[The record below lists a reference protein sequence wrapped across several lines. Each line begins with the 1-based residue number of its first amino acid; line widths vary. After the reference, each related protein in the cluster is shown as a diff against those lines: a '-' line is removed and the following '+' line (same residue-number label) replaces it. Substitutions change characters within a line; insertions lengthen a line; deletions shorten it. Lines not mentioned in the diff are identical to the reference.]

1 MSQQVKVWDAPTRL
15 FHWTLVGLFCAMWYC
30 AEQGGE
36 WLQYHIYCGVAL
48 ASLLVFRLIWGVIGS
63 QTARFSSFV
72 RGPRAILRYL
82 KGELP
87 EHEAPGHNPLGGWM
101 VVVMLLAL
109 CAQVLTGLFAADVD
123 SYLYDG
129 PLAKHVDGGLAE
141 AATGVHKLLFNG
153 LLGLV
158 ALHIAA
164 IVLYRVVKKQNLVGP
179 MLTGYKHMA
188 GEKPRLRFAHGAL
201 ALAALLLS
209 AGGLYFALLR

>member
-1 MSQQVKVWDAPTRL
+1 MMQQVKVWDVPTRL
-15 FHWTLVGLFCAMWYC
+15 FHWALVVLFGAMWLC
-30 AEQGGE
+30 AEQGGD

-48 ASLLVFRLIWGVIGS
+48 ASLLVFRLIWGVVGS

-72 RGPRAILRYL
+72 HGPRTIVRYL

-87 EHEAPGHNPLGGWM
+87 EREAPGHNPLGGWM

-109 CAQVLTGLFAADVD
+109 GTQVLTGLFAADVD

-129 PLAKHVDGGLAE
+129 PLAKHIDSGLAE
-141 AATGVHKLLFNG
+141 SATGAHKLLFNG

-158 ALHIAA
+158 ALHLTA
-164 IVLYRVVKKQNLVGP
+164 IVLYRLVKKQNLVGP
-179 MLTGYKHMA
+179 MLTGYKKIA
-188 GEKPRLRFAHGAL
+188 GEQPRLHFAHGAL

>member
-1 MSQQVKVWDAPTRL
+1 MTQQVKVWDVPTRL
-15 FHWTLVGLFCAMWYC
+15 FHWTLVVLFGAMWFC
-30 AEQGGE
+30 AEQGGD

-48 ASLLVFRLIWGVIGS
+48 ASLLVFRLIWGVVGS
-63 QTARFSSFV
+63 QTARFSNFV
-72 RGPRAILRYL
+72 RGPRTIVRYL

-87 EHEAPGHNPLGGWM
+87 EREAPGHNPLGGWM

-109 CAQVLTGLFAADVD
+109 GAQVLTGLFAADVD

-129 PLAKHVDGGLAE
+129 PLAKHIDSGLAE
-141 AATGVHKLLFNG
+141 SATGAHKLLFNG

-158 ALHIAA
+158 ALHLTA

-179 MLTGYKHMA
+179 MLTGYKKMA
-188 GEKPRLRFAHGAL
+188 GEKPRLHFAHGAL

>member
-1 MSQQVKVWDAPTRL
+1 MTQQVKVWDVPTRL
-15 FHWTLVGLFCAMWYC
+15 FHWTLVVLFGAMWLC

-48 ASLLVFRLIWGVIGS
+48 ASLLVFRLIWGVVGS
-63 QTARFSSFV
+63 QTARFSNFV
-72 RGPRAILRYL
+72 RGPRTIVRYL

-87 EHEAPGHNPLGGWM
+87 EREAPGHNPLGGWM

-109 CAQVLTGLFAADVD
+109 GAQVLTGLFAADVD

-129 PLAKHVDGGLAE
+129 PLAKHIDSGLAE
-141 AATGVHKLLFNG
+141 SATGAHKLLFNG

-158 ALHIAA
+158 ALHLTA
-164 IVLYRVVKKQNLVGP
+164 IVLYRLVKKQNLVGP
-179 MLTGYKHMA
+179 MLTGYKKMA
-188 GEKPRLRFAHGAL
+188 GEKPRLHFAHGAL

>member
-1 MSQQVKVWDAPTRL
+1 MSQQVKVWDVPTRL

-72 RGPRAILRYL
+72 RGPKAILRYL

-87 EHEAPGHNPLGGWM
+87 EREAPGHNPLGGWM
-101 VVVMLLAL
+101 VVAMLLAL
-109 CAQVLTGLFAADVD
+109 AAQVLTGLFAADVD

-129 PLAKHVDGGLAE
+129 PLAKHIDSGLAE
-141 AATGVHKLLFNG
+141 SATGAHKLLFNG

-164 IVLYRVVKKQNLVGP
+164 IVVYRVVKKQNLVGP
-179 MLTGYKHMA
+179 MLTGYKKMA
-188 GEKPRLRFAHGAL
+188 GEKPSLRFAHGAL

>member
-15 FHWTLVGLFCAMWYC
+15 FHWTLVILFGAMWYC

-48 ASLLVFRLIWGVIGS
+48 ASLLVFRLIWGLVGS
-63 QTARFSSFV
+63 QTARFSNFV
-72 RGPRAILRYL
+72 RGPRAVARYVR
-82 KGELP
+82 GELP

-101 VVVMLLAL
+101 VVAMLLAL
-109 CAQVLTGLFAADVD
+109 CAQVLTGLFSADVD

-129 PLAKHVDGGLAE
+129 PLAKHIGGMAE
-141 AATGVHKLLFNG
+141 SVTGAHKLLFNG

-164 IVLYRVVKKQNLVGP
+164 IVVYRVVKKQNLVRP
-179 MLTGYKHMA
+179 MLTGYKRMA
-188 GEKPRLRFAHGAL
+188 GEKPRLHFSHGAL

>member
-1 MSQQVKVWDAPTRL
+1 MTQQVKVWDVPTRL
-15 FHWTLVGLFCAMWYC
+15 FHWTLVVLFGAMWFC

-48 ASLLVFRLIWGVIGS
+48 ASLLVFRLIWGVVGS
-63 QTARFSSFV
+63 QTARFSNFV
-72 RGPRAILRYL
+72 RGPRTIVRYL

-87 EHEAPGHNPLGGWM
+87 EREAPGHNPLGGWM

-109 CAQVLTGLFAADVD
+109 GAQVLTGLFAADVD

-129 PLAKHVDGGLAE
+129 PLAKHIDSGLAE
-141 AATGVHKLLFNG
+141 SATGAHKLLFNG

-158 ALHIAA
+158 ALHLTA

-179 MLTGYKHMA
+179 MLTGYKKMA
-188 GEKPRLRFAHGAL
+188 GEKPRLHFAHGAL

>member
-1 MSQQVKVWDAPTRL
+1 MTQQVKVWDVPTRL
-15 FHWTLVGLFCAMWYC
+15 FHWTLVVLFGAMWFC

-48 ASLLVFRLIWGVIGS
+48 ASLLVFRLIWGVVGS
-63 QTARFSSFV
+63 QTARFSNFV
-72 RGPRAILRYL
+72 RGPRTIVRYL

-87 EHEAPGHNPLGGWM
+87 EREAPGHNPLGGWM

-109 CAQVLTGLFAADVD
+109 GAQVLTGLFAADVD

-129 PLAKHVDGGLAE
+129 PLAKHIDGGLAE
-141 AATGVHKLLFNG
+141 SATGAHKLLFNG

-158 ALHIAA
+158 ALHLTA

-179 MLTGYKHMA
+179 MLTGYKKMA
-188 GEKPRLRFAHGAL
+188 GEKPRLHFAHGAL

>member
-1 MSQQVKVWDAPTRL
+1 MTQQVKVWDVPTRL
-15 FHWTLVGLFCAMWYC
+15 FHWALVVLFGAMWFC
-30 AEQGGE
+30 AEQGGD

-48 ASLLVFRLIWGVIGS
+48 ASLLVFRLIWGVVGS

-72 RGPRAILRYL
+72 HGPRTIVRYL

-87 EHEAPGHNPLGGWM
+87 EREAPGHNPLGGWM

-109 CAQVLTGLFAADVD
+109 GAQVLTGLFAADVD

-129 PLAKHVDGGLAE
+129 PLAKHIDSGLAE
-141 AATGVHKLLFNG
+141 AATGAHKLLFNG

-158 ALHIAA
+158 ALHLTA
-164 IVLYRVVKKQNLVGP
+164 IVLYRLVKKQNLVGP
-179 MLTGYKHMA
+179 MLTGYKKIA
-188 GEKPRLRFAHGAL
+188 GEQPRLHFAHGAL

>member
-1 MSQQVKVWDAPTRL
+1 MSQQVKVWDVPTRL

-63 QTARFSSFV
+63 QTARFASFV
-72 RGPRAILRYL
+72 RGPKAILRYL
-82 KGELP
+82 RGELP
-87 EHEAPGHNPLGGWM
+87 EHEAPGHNPMGGWM
-101 VVVMLLAL
+101 VVLMLLAL
-109 CAQVLTGLFAADVD
+109 AAQVLTGLFAADVD

-129 PLAKHVDGGLAE
+129 PLAKHLDSGLAE
-141 AATGVHKLLFNG
+141 SATGIHKLLFNG

-164 IVLYRVVKKQNLVGP
+164 IVVYRVVKKQNLVGP
-179 MLTGYKHMA
+179 MLTGYKKMA
-188 GEKPRLRFAHGAL
+188 GEKPSLRFAHGAL

>member
-1 MSQQVKVWDAPTRL
+1 MTQQVKVWDVPTRL
-15 FHWTLVGLFCAMWYC
+15 FHWTLVVLFGAMWFC

-48 ASLLVFRLIWGVIGS
+48 ASLLVFRLIWGVVGS
-63 QTARFSSFV
+63 QTARFSNFV
-72 RGPRAILRYL
+72 RGPRTIVRYL

-87 EHEAPGHNPLGGWM
+87 EREAPGHNPLGGWM

-109 CAQVLTGLFAADVD
+109 GAQVLTGLFAADVD

-129 PLAKHVDGGLAE
+129 PLAKHIDSGLAE
-141 AATGVHKLLFNG
+141 SATGAHKLLFNG

-158 ALHIAA
+158 ALHLTA
-164 IVLYRVVKKQNLVGP
+164 IVLYRLVKKQNLVGP
-179 MLTGYKHMA
+179 MLTGYKKMA
-188 GEKPRLRFAHGAL
+188 GEKPRLHFAHGAL